1 MSITYDCATY
11 IIPNTFVPEKFTT
24 CADLDAFLKGHPC
37 HLWGATRMGWM
48 HWVLQDI
55 LIGRGLK
62 ALAFMGLKS
71 GDQKFDRIDADMYP
85 DEPDQPYVYTYV
97 TLVSGARLA
106 QVIDDIDTLIDLA
119 RNQDA
124 VTIKHL
130 LDHDAPEDIVAAT
143 NDVTVHDGPRIEV
156 GDEGQGSA
164 YFFAFLR
171 TFKRRCETALQE
183 QCTVIYV
190 LDEPA

>member
-1 MSITYDCATY
+1 MSITYDSATY
-11 IIPNTFVPEKFTT
+11 IIRDSLVPEKFTT

-37 HLWGATRMGWM
+37 RLWGTTRMGWM

-55 LIGRGLK
+55 LIGHGLK

-85 DEPDQPYVYTYV
+85 DEPDQPYADAYV

-106 QVIDDIDTLIDLA
+106 QVIHDIDSLIDLA
-119 RNQDA
+119 RNQDT
-124 VTIKHL
+124 VTIKNL
-130 LDHDAPEDIVAAT
+130 LDHDAPEDIVAAA

-171 TFKRRCETALQE
+171 TFKQRCAMALQE
-183 QCTVIYV
+183 HCTVVYL